1 MDLFHMK
8 LLFCCDCTRAMNGQS
23 TLGICLGSNAER
35 MENHG
40 LESGQVE
47 EDSGMEKKYAGVEKS
62 TLDLL

>member
-1 MDLFHMK
+1 
-8 LLFCCDCTRAMNGQS
+8 MNGQS

-47 EDSGMEKKYAGVEKS
+47 EDSGMERKDAGGEKS